1 MNINRHNYETFF
13 LLYVD
18 NELCAAERNALE
30 LFVKENTDLQEELNR
45 LQQSIVQADDIT
57 FNFKNN
63 LLKPEI
69 ISAATQQ
76 NLLLYIDGELD
87 KNQQRAFELTMAA
100 DENIATELE
109 VLQQTKLLP
118 DTNII
123 FVDKQ
128 RLYRKEI
135 KRITPFG
142 WWRLAAAAIFIGFGI
157 WGVVLYFNSSNKVLG
172 NQTITKKENKPTQ
185 KIESNPAT
193 ATVIET
199 TIAAT
204 PVPIKIEK
212 IIKKIV
218 PTSLPIKQST
228 PVLQEG
234 KLLVIEQKINNRP
247 DNNLPK
253 PYFENLNNNKRNKN
267 DVAGVTQQMQK
278 INSNI
283 PTDKSIITIPASTD
297 NNVYTA
303 AFKES
308 TDQNKEDRFTLT
320 DDDSKKSKL
329 GGFFRKAKRILAR
342 NTKMKTGDNN
352 VKVANLE
359 FAIQ

>member
-204 PVPIKIEK
+204 PVPIKIE
-212 IIKKIV
+212 
-218 PTSLPIKQST
+218 Q
-228 PVLQEG
+228 
-234 KLLVIEQKINNRP
+234 LL
-247 DNNLPK
+247 
-253 PYFENLNNNKRNKN
+253 
-267 DVAGVTQQMQK
+267 
-278 INSNI
+278 
-283 PTDKSIITIPASTD
+283 
-297 NNVYTA
+297 NV
-303 AFKES
+303 
-308 TDQNKEDRFTLT
+308 
-320 DDDSKKSKL
+320 
-329 GGFFRKAKRILAR
+329 
-342 NTKMKTGDNN
+342 
-352 VKVANLE
+352 
-359 FAIQ
+359 